1 MKSHSFDNCLHTCWK
16 SRDVSLPGAEPYPSV
31 ASLPRRF
38 LDHNYTESKAL
49 TLKQIRKS
57 YIEPQELER
66 YYSYLQGTA
75 LNQSILLTR
84 ISRLEMLDEVEELEL
99 VLEHYAITWG
109 VKLSGENIRS
119 GSRWTQWGI
128 NINPIAIAL
137 KEEYWAYFEMRWVP
151 CEPVCVWSFKSFK
164 WLWSDSNIKPN

>member
-75 LNQSILLTR
+75 LIQSILLTR

-128 NINPIAIAL
+128 NPIAIAP
-137 KEEYWAYFEMRWVP
+137 KEEY
-151 CEPVCVWSFKSFK
+151 
-164 WLWSDSNIKPN
+164 